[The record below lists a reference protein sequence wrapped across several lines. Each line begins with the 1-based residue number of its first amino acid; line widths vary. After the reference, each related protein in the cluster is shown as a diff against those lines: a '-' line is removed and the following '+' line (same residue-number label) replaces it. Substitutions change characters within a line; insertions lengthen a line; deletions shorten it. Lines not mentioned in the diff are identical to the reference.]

1 MATLENNVKTL
12 SKKLRESENEL
23 RQKANFCN
31 EHKFS
36 KEEEW
41 LRMKCQIVQEIR
53 FEVELLT
60 SDKEYRPH
68 FSFL

>member
-1 MATLENNVKTL
+1 MATLENNVKIL
-12 SKKLRESENEL
+12 SEKLKEAETDL
-23 RQKANFCN
+23 RNKANFCN

-41 LRMKCQIVQEIR
+41 LRMKHQIVQEIR

-60 SDKEYRPH
+60 TDKNYRPL
-68 FSFL
+68 FNFF